1 MSFKELRNLSK
12 NLSLLYVEDDPLLRE
27 KTALIFKN
35 LFSHVDVAEDGQYGL
50 DLYNQQ
56 HQKHAKYYDIVV
68 SDIQMPR
75 LDGIALSKEIFK
87 LNKNQKIIIVSA
99 YNDKEYL
106 IELINIGVEAFMQ
119 KPLASENMLE
129 VLINV
134 CGSFAEVKEDDEIV
148 TLSENS
154 LYNLSK
160 SVLLINDVK
169 VELSEN
175 ELKLLHLLVKNKNR
189 SFNAIEIFNHLY
201 FDDPEKE
208 FSADSIKS
216 LVKRLRKK
224 VPQNLISNT
233 QQLGYSINF

>member
-12 NLSLLYVEDDPLLRE
+12 DLSLLYVEDDQLLRE
-27 KTALIFKN
+27 KTAVIFTN
-35 LFSHVDVAEDGQYGL
+35 LFSRVDVAEDGQYGL
-50 DLYNQQ
+50 DLYNE
-56 HQKHAKYYDIVV
+56 HYHKHTKYYDIVV

-119 KPLASENMLE
+119 KPLSSENMLE
-129 VLINV
+129 VLSNV
-134 CGSFAEVKEDDEIV
+134 CGSFAKDREDDEIV
-148 TLSENS
+148 TLCENA

-175 ELKLLHLLVKNKNR
+175 ELKLLHLLVENKNR

-201 FDDPEKE
+201 FDDSEKE

-233 QQLGYSINF
+233 QQLGYSINL